1 MKPKFELGQR
11 VRVVS
16 RNIRP
21 FSGVIEMI
29 IPPEPAYYR
38 VEAHENGH
46 TYAMTVEES
55 WLELEEPEAVWHKED
70 VPTLDTG
77 ALAQSLKS
85 LAFHIGG
92 THVAGMVEE
101 AERAA
106 RQGKVVRY
114 E

>member
-55 WLELEEPEAVWHKED
+55 WLEREEPEAVRRKAHIS
-70 VPTLDTG
+70 TLDTG

-92 THVAGMVEE
+92 SHVAGMVEE

-106 RQGKVVRY
+106 KEGRTVKY